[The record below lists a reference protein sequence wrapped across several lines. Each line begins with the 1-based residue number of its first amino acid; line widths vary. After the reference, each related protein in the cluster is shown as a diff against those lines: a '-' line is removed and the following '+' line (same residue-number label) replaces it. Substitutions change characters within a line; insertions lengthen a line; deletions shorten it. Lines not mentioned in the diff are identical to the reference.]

1 MCLPPSVINRG
12 ELWLQPNGPEI
23 ELFNLGKWCI
33 LIVQSY
39 ISDKTQT
46 WVSLGLWKLEVKEQ
60 RRKDLKTIQDEYE
73 HTSECHRRERGVLHQ
88 LVSSLGHT
96 KGIITWHKYQNS
108 VRIKVFKDIDYTMAI
123 ATYRKRPPPYME
135 LYHKV
140 VITFRYIVYYVSQAK
155 KYDTVYWPKRD
166 IGTPND
172 PPLGSLSQ

>member
-1 MCLPPSVINRG
+1 
-12 ELWLQPNGPEI
+12 
-23 ELFNLGKWCI
+23 
-33 LIVQSY
+33 
-39 ISDKTQT
+39 
-46 WVSLGLWKLEVKEQ
+46 
-60 RRKDLKTIQDEYE
+60 
-73 HTSECHRRERGVLHQ
+73 
-88 LVSSLGHT
+88 
-96 KGIITWHKYQNS
+96 
-108 VRIKVFKDIDYTMAI
+108 MAI